1 MAYETLLGLAVVADA
16 SARLLALQG
25 VPLAALFRSPL
36 HFEALQLHSTD
47 ACVVVVEEV
56 VAALARQAVLKI
68 KGLSPPVFVV
78 APLLPAAAAAA
89 AAAAAD
95 SFLDYDAL

>member
-1 MAYETLLGLAVVADA
+1 MAYGTLLGLAVVADA

-36 HFEALQLHSTD
+36 HFEALQLHSAD
-47 ACVVVVEEV
+47 PCVVVVEEV
-56 VAALARQAVLKI
+56 VAALARQVVLKI

-89 AAAAAD
+89 AD

>member
-36 HFEALQLHSTD
+36 QFEAFQIHSAD
-47 ACVVVVEEV
+47 VCVVFVKEMQ
-56 VAALARQAVLKI
+56 VAL
-68 KGLSPPVFVV
+68 
-78 APLLPAAAAAA
+78 
-89 AAAAAD
+89 
-95 SFLDYDAL
+95 